1 MAFNCV
7 LHRACSPNLNQFIR
21 VFLLILVP
29 FFVLSFFVQRC
40 AYPSTPNQ
48 TLGTRGVTI
57 VVASGDDGVANYP
70 ARGNASAC
78 GFFPSYPASSPF
90 VVSVGATQ
98 VRIPKTKHTKK

>member
-1 MAFNCV
+1 M
-7 LHRACSPNLNQFIR
+7 
-21 VFLLILVP
+21 FLLCPL
-29 FFVLSFFVQRC
+29 FVLSRFCSISMRVSAPFS
-40 AYPSTPNQ
+40 PHPNQ

-98 VRIPKTKHTKK
+98 VGLAFLF